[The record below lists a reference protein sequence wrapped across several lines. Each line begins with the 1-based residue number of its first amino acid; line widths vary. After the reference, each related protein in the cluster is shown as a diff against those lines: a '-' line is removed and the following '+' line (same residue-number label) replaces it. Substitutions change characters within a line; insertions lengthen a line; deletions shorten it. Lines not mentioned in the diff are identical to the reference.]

1 MYILFSNSN
10 FWPTLI
16 ISYLP
21 LNDIKLCCFFQY
33 FVVFF
38 FLILTLLYFLCL
50 NNHLSIKLSSKYWSF
65 TLDQSSFL
73 PLSTNFLLQQNT
85 QENRHKGG
93 KLCLHSW
100 FPRNLSPSRWER
112 QGALCTAAGVWG
124 LLFPWQ
130 QEKPKQHNC
139 QNLPSITSSCQLG
152 PISQS
157 LQTSKAMPG
166 SGNWTSKHKDS
177 GDSSHSSG
185 NIPKLLV
192 PKVSSQLSPNTK
204 SI

>member
-1 MYILFSNSN
+1 MINRHLCFSDTPCRKHTGDKVSCIL
-10 FWPTLI
+10 
-16 ISYLP
+16 
-21 LNDIKLCCFFQY
+21 
-33 FVVFF
+33 
-38 FLILTLLYFLCL
+38 LTLTSCPGILYWLLF
-50 NNHLSIKLSSKYWSF
+50 
-65 TLDQSSFL
+65 
-73 PLSTNFLLQQNT
+73 FLLQQNT
-85 QENRHKGG
+85 QENQHKGG
-93 KLCLHSW
+93 KPCLHSW

-124 LLFPWQ
+124 LCLFTWQ